1 MVEKLIY
8 NRTNV
13 IKNALSTILLILIF
27 AIEGCFNFLTFEF
40 NYKLLLNVG
49 FWVQIGIKIL
59 LLNLVKIWV
68 MSIFLNIARIKNV
81 DLNYNKKVN
90 DKLMQS
96 KDNDFPNWVEN
107 VENREIRVEFFKSKI
122 NKKLAKL
129 ESKAKPKDRML
140 YYSDREHLK
149 STNRYCRKKKE
160 LEYFLTNEY
169 INKNIDYLMVKNCP
183 KIDAAVF
190 DCPITN
196 ENIAIK
202 YQLSART
209 KSAIF
214 TSLLVASCMFFIIQ
228 TIWNSIELFR
238 NDEPVL
244 SVLATLIMDAVFLL
258 WQALTGINTAFNIIE
273 SQEVLPYVN
282 RNRILEKYLYYKNP
296 DKIEATKKYLIEM
309 KKECKDESKN

>member
-27 AIEGCFNFLTFEF
+27 AVEGCFNFLTFEF
-40 NYKLLLNVG
+40 NYLLLFNVG
-49 FWVQIGIKIL
+49 FWVKIGVKIL

-68 MSIFLNIARIKNV
+68 MSIFLNIARIKNA
-81 DLNYNKKVN
+81 DLVYNKKVN
-90 DKLMQS
+90 DKLLQA

-107 VENREIRVEFFKSKI
+107 VENREIRIEFFKAKI
-122 NKKLAKL
+122 NKKLARL
-129 ESKAKPKDRML
+129 ESKAKAKDRML
-140 YYSDREHLK
+140 YYSDRDSLK
-149 STNRYCRKKKE
+149 SVNKYCKKKKE
-160 LEYFLTNEY
+160 LEYFLTDEY
-169 INKNIDYLMVKNCP
+169 INNNINYLGVKGCP

-196 ENIAIK
+196 ENIAVK

-214 TSLLVASCMFFIIQ
+214 TSLLVASAMFFIIQ

-238 NDEPVL
+238 NDEPIL
-244 SVLATLIMDAVFLL
+244 SVISTLIMDAVFLL

-273 SQEVLPYVN
+273 TQEVLPYVN
-282 RNRILEKYLYYKNP
+282 RNRILEKYLYFKNK
-296 DKIEATKKYLIEM
+296 DKVADTKKYLNEM
-309 KKECKDESKN
+309 KKECKNNEKN